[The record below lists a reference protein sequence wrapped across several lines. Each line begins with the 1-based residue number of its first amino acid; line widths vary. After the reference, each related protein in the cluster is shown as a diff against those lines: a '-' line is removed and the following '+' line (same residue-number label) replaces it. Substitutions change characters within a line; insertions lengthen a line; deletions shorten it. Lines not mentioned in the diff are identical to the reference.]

1 MPGGILL
8 IMAYTRAFRPTL
20 SQSSGGA
27 RGGGPGG
34 TPYNGLYEAV
44 RLTLSKSSVQQV

>member
-1 MPGGILL
+1 MPGGVLL
-8 IMAYTRAFRPTL
+8 IMAYTRAL
-20 SQSSGGA
+20 GGE
-27 RGGGPGG
+27 GGPGD